1 MRAEHLCLVQSKG
14 LVALQKETHLFSR
27 AADQRRPLLMNLVLL
42 LVERHCDVLLLGDP
56 TTPLK
61 LQLGAN
67 YIQETGQAG

>member
-1 MRAEHLCLVQSKG
+1 MRAEHLWLVQLKV
-14 LVALQKETHLFSR
+14 LLALQKETHLFSR

-42 LVERHCDVLLLGDP
+42 LVERHCGLGLLGDP

-67 YIQETGQAG
+67 YTQQRR